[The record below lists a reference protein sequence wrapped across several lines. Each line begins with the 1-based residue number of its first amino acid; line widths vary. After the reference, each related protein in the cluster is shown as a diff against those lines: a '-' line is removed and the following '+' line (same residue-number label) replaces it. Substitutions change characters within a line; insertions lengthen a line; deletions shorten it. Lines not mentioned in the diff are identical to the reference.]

1 MGKTGTDV
9 SKDAAEIVL
18 LDDRFSTLV
27 SAIGEGRRIYNNL
40 KNIVL
45 SCITT
50 NGSELFVVLASIGT
64 NLSLGWP
71 MALSAVQILAIDL
84 IGEMGPLAAIAWDP
98 ARKDIMTDTPRD
110 TSKHI
115 LRKSTII
122 DLIFSG
128 FLMG

>member
-84 IGEMGPLAAIAWDP
+84 ICEMGPLAAIAWDP